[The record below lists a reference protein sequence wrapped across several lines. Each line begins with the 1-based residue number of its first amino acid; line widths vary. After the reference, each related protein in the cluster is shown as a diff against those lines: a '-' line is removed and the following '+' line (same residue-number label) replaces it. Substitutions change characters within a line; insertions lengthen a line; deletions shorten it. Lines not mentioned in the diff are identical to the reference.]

1 MTVHLASILDD
12 DFDFDL
18 ISEEE
23 AAEYIDQLQ
32 AALGDQ
38 WLLTPKQ
45 LYAEAVWEKC
55 DWLLYGGA
63 AGGAKDL
70 ALRELVATPSGWS
83 TVADLRVGDE
93 LFTERGGICK
103 VIQLHPTALRPVY
116 RMTFDDGSEVLSGPE
131 HRWWTFDATE
141 LAQLTRLDPEW
152 RARRQAKRPSRAG
165 ANRTAAQ
172 SSAIAARNRRVRP
185 DTKPAPVG
193 GIRTTAEIAAT
204 LRTASGRNNH
214 AVPVCGQ
221 VDLPERDLPVDPYV
235 LGAWLG
241 DGSRASNT
249 IASHEDDQPHM
260 RAQFEAAGHPTT
272 DRVQPATF
280 GALGL
285 CSALRRAG
293 VYKDKHVPAAYLRAS
308 AKQRLA
314 LLQGLMDTDGTVN
327 DSGSVTF
334 VNTNRG
340 LVEAV
345 VEIACSL
352 GHKVRMTEKR
362 ATLNGEDRGPV
373 WSAKWTAPDPVFRL
387 PRKLAKQNM
396 AGRRTTRMRYIVACE
411 YAGVEAT
418 RCITVSNPT
427 GIFLAGRQ
435 FIPTHNSEL
444 AIHHANR
451 LSQEI
456 PGHHSLLLRRSI
468 PELRRS
474 LIIRL
479 IARIQRY
486 KIKAKYRKLDG
497 QSGFQYANGSLIECG
512 HCQTDEAVAK
522 YLSAEYDLMVIDEAT
537 TLTAD
542 QITQVASRLR
552 TTREKAAAGA
562 RPHLGLFTNPGG
574 LSHAWMYDLFI
585 TPTAYGQKIV
595 VFDISQGF
603 ERKFIVAE
611 YEAPTIVN
619 DADKGVI
626 VDTLLPWVRS
636 LDIPRDPS
644 KHLVVGFV
652 PSKATDNPYLDPS
665 YLRALNTLDER
676 RRRQLRDGDW
686 DTFEGMH
693 FPEFRREIHVIQP
706 FEVPESW
713 PRVRGI
719 DFGSTAPYCCLWVAW
734 DNDGNAYVYREDY
747 DANLTPQEQARRV
760 IEKSMIEDDRGRR
773 KEKFERTVAD
783 PSVFSNHRGVGQT
796 IADMWRDGGL
806 HVTKAK
812 NQRIAGWTNIRQY
825 LWDYARAEVDPK
837 LAPRLFIFDTC
848 TNLTRTFP
856 IAQSDEDNPE
866 DMATKW
872 DDHALDALRY
882 ALAVRPVSATQRTER
897 RAANADE
904 RFNAML
910 RKLDKRRRPR
920 W

>member
-63 AGGAKDL
+63 AGGAKMTTL
-70 ALRELVATPSGWS
+70 CSRVPTPSGW
-83 TVADLRVGDE
+83 TTIGELMVGDE
-93 LFTERGGICK
+93 VFTERGETCK
-103 VIQLHPTALRPVY
+103 VIQLHPIELHPDSY
-116 RMTFDDGSEVLSGPE
+116 RLTFDDGSTIDADAD
-131 HRWWTFDATE
+131 HRWWTFTAAE
-141 LAQLTRLDPEW
+141 LAALTRRDPEW
-152 RARRQAKRPSRAG
+152 RARRQAARPSRAG
-165 ANRTAAQ
+165 TNRTAAQ
-172 SSAIAARNRRVRP
+172 RAGITERNKRIRP
-185 DTKPAPVG
+185 ETKPAPVG
-193 GIRTTAEIAAT
+193 GIRSTAEIRAT
-204 LRTASGRNNH
+204 LRTPAGRSNH
-214 AVPVCGQ
+214 AVPCCDPI
-221 VDLPERDLPVDPYV
+221 DLPEAELPVDPYV

-241 DGSRASNT
+241 DGSRGSGGFTGIDPEIWGEIESAGYEVT
-249 IASHEDDQPHM
+249 HGADGKSHYIRGLVPH
-260 RAQFEAAGHPTT
+260 
-272 DRVQPATF
+272 
-280 GALGL
+280 
-285 CSALRRAG
+285 LRSAG
-293 VYKDKHVPAAYLRAS
+293 VLGSKHVPTLYLRAS

-334 VNTNRG
+334 VNTNRA

-362 ATLNGEDRGPV
+362 ATLNGEDHGPV

-396 AGRRTTRMRYIVACE
+396 AGRRTTRMRYIVSCE
-411 YAGVEAT
+411 PIDPVPM

-427 GIFLAGRQ
+427 GIFLIGEN

-686 DTFEGMH
+686 DTFEGMY
-693 FPEFRREIHVIQP
+693 FPEYRREIHVVQP
-706 FEVPESW
+706 FEIPESW
-713 PRVRGI
+713 TRVRGI

-747 DANLTPQEQARRV
+747 AANITPQEQARRV

-773 KEKFERTVAD
+773 KEKFQATVAD
-783 PSVFSNHRGVGQT
+783 PAVFSNHRGVGQT

-837 LAPRLFIFDTC
+837 LGPRLFIFDTC
-848 TNLTRTFP
+848 HNLTRTLP
-856 IAQSDEDNPE
+856 IAQCSEDNQE

-920 W
+920 